1 MNWKIGQ
8 KLVCIEGG
16 VWENGLGVQSGPAKG
31 EICTFD
37 GNARLVGI
45 YIKEYAQIDSDG
57 DRAFYVSKFFRP
69 LESHSAHISEAV
81 RSSLPAIIEE
91 VSDVPAPAVAI
102 CGNTNPLLSLI
113 TMINTDGTMVAA
125 GGKVP
130 IWVVMK

>member
-8 KLVCIEGG
+8 KLVCIHGSN
-16 VWENGLGVQSGPAKG
+16 WEYRDGNLSDRLAPKKG
-31 EICTFD
+31 EIVTFD
-37 GNARLVGI
+37 GVDESDRLFI
-45 YIKEYAQIDSDG
+45 LLKEYPES
-57 DRAFYVSKFFRP
+57 YSYPSFRP
-69 LESHSAHISEAV
+69 VESHSAHISEAV
-81 RSSLPAIIEE
+81 RSSLPRPVEE

-102 CGNTNPLLSLI
+102 CGNTNPILSLI

>member
-8 KLVCIEGG
+8 KLVCVTRGA
-16 VWENGLGVQSGPAKG
+16 WRNYLGVSPGPEKN

-37 GNARLVGI
+37 GFVHYDSI
-45 YIKEYAQIDSDG
+45 YIKEYAVKDSDG
-57 DRAFYVSKFFRP
+57 DRLFYGWENFRP
-69 LESHSAHISEAV
+69 VESHSAHISEAV
-81 RSSLPAIIEE
+81 RSSLPRPVEE

-102 CGNTNPLLSLI
+102 CGNTNPLASLI